1 MKQQF
6 MLSLSGEFQAYVYE
20 SNRRIIP
27 SSAKLTVYNP
37 GTATELVMEALM
49 TIGTDGLLS
58 YTLTPADNATTG
70 ANYKAVVTYDYNGA
84 TYSVTLFYDVVRSLL
99 FQVISDS
106 DIAAELPQLTENGWR
121 VHGTAES
128 GTFMTVVDS
137 ELARYEDDY
146 FTGGTAYLVSKD
158 ETREITG
165 FLSSSGTVTTK
176 SFSGAVSTDAYILTR
191 SFTREIERAFE
202 KMEAMLVSAG
212 KRPELILD
220 PYDLRELHIYLAVA
234 EAVKGLVLDGESFWW
249 TVWKEY
255 EKKAGAAFS
264 MLNLK
269 YDHSEDG
276 FISGGEESVRLSSGK
291 AGRR

>member
-6 MLSLSGEFQAYVYE
+6 MVNLSGEFQTYVYE

-27 SSAKLTVYNP
+27 SSAKITVYNP
-37 GTATELVMEALM
+37 GTATEIVTDALM
-49 TIGTDGLLS
+49 TIGADGLLS
-58 YTLTPADNATTG
+58 YLLTPTDNATTG
-70 ANYKAVVTYDYNGA
+70 ANYKGVVTYDYNGV

-106 DIAAELPQLTENGWR
+106 DITAELPQLTENGWR

-128 GTFMTVVDS
+128 GTLTTIVDG
-137 ELARYEDDY
+137 ELTRYDDDC
-146 FTGGTAYLVSKD
+146 FTGGTAYLAGKD
-158 ETREITG
+158 ETREVTAFI
-165 FLSSSGTVTTK
+165 SSTGTVTTK
-176 SFSGAVSTDAYILTR
+176 PFSGAVSAEAYILTR

-234 EAVKGLVLDGESFWW
+234 EAVKGLVIDGESFW
-249 TVWKEY
+249 
-255 EKKAGAAFS
+255 
-264 MLNLK
+264 
-269 YDHSEDG
+269 
-276 FISGGEESVRLSSGK
+276 
-291 AGRR
+291 